1 MLGNKRKARAGSG
14 ATTLI
19 SQDTVVVGNIQF
31 AGTLDVEGLVQ
42 GDIVARPDT
51 EALVR
56 VVGKGRVE
64 GEIRAPNVVINGA
77 IQGDVHASGQ
87 LELAPR
93 ARVEGNVFYTLVE
106 MSAGAEVNGSMT
118 HVSTAAE
125 AGPGE
130 PRPEGLEP
138 NN

>member
-1 MLGNKRKARAGSG
+1 MLGSRKKSRAGSG

-19 SQDTVVVGNIQF
+19 SQDTVVVGSIQF
-31 AGTLDVEGLVQ
+31 AGTLDVEGVVR

-77 IQGDVHASGQ
+77 IQGDVHATGQ

-93 ARVEGNVFYTLVE
+93 ARVEGNVYYALVE
-106 MSAGAEVNGSMT
+106 MSAGAEVNGSLT
-118 HVSTAAE
+118 HVSAAGAE
-125 AGPGE
+125 DPQPAK
-130 PRPEGLEP
+130 PRPEGA
-138 NN
+138 